1 MIESAKVKLV
11 ECLEQEGN
19 SSFKNKNY
27 RDALNIYQQA
37 LGYVPE
43 NKVLLNNMGLAYQR
57 MLNFTEA
64 ERFYNRV
71 LKEYPN
77 DAKALNNLAVL
88 KETMGNK

>member
-1 MIESAKVKLV
+1 M
-11 ECLEQEGN
+11 
-19 SSFKNKNY
+19 
-27 RDALNIYQQA
+27 
-37 LGYVPE
+37 PE